1 MKVFQKTDSYA
12 QNDHLED
19 LADPAQLEAAA
30 YMHDVGMMFLPE
42 GMWLNK
48 LGRLNE
54 DDKKALRAHPGYG
67 AGLLERMEG
76 WGPAAEMMAQHHEPI
91 IRR

>member
-12 QNDHLED
+12 QNDYLED
-19 LADPAQLEAAA
+19 MADPAQLEAAA

-54 DDKKALRAHPGYG
+54 DDKKALRAHPVTEPACWNGWK
-67 AGLLERMEG
+67 AGDPPRKWWHSTMNL
-76 WGPAAEMMAQHHEPI
+76 
-91 IRR
+91 